1 MEMGQPEIM
10 RSKSDYSQLVTVLFL
25 IVAVALRF
33 VPHPANFAPL
43 GALGLFAGCYLRGWG
58 AWLLPVG
65 AVAASDWLGH
75 LLNIPGMGFYS
86 PIGMAFV
93 YGGFAIG
100 ALIGRFLRGR
110 ERPLPVAGAAF
121 LNSLAF
127 FVISNFGVWFASVS
141 FYEKSLTGLVECYVS
156 AIPFFGNSLA
166 GDIFYSALFFGAYQ
180 LVLRMIPAE
189 KPEAVKVRD
198 R

>member
-1 MEMGQPEIM
+1 
-10 RSKSDYSQLVTVLFL
+10 
-25 IVAVALRF
+25 
-33 VPHPANFAPL
+33 
-43 GALGLFAGCYLRGWG
+43 
-58 AWLLPVG
+58 
-65 AVAASDWLGH
+65 
-75 LLNIPGMGFYS
+75 MGFYS

-121 LNSLAF
+121 LNALAF
-127 FVISNFGVWFASVS
+127 FIISNFGVWFASVS